1 MSEQLTFEQSLTEL
15 ESVVERLELGDM
27 QLEESLELFERGVTL
42 IRDCRTRL
50 TSAERK
56 IEELTETMNGDL
68 ETSELDLTNSSRN

>member
-1 MSEQLTFEQSLTEL
+1 MSEKLTFEQSLTEL

-27 QLEESLELFERGVTL
+27 QLEESLELFERGVSL

-56 IEELTETMNGDL
+56 IEELTESMNGDL
-68 ETSELDLTNSSRN
+68 EAVEMDIDSLRE

>member
-1 MSEQLTFEQSLTEL
+1 MSEKLTFEQSLTEL

-27 QLEESLELFERGVTL
+27 QLEESLELFERGVSL

-56 IEELTETMNGDL
+56 IEELTESMNGDL
-68 ETSELDLTNSSRN
+68 ETVEMDIDSLRE

>member
-1 MSEQLTFEQSLTEL
+1 MSEKLTFEQSLTEL
-15 ESVVERLELGDM
+15 ESVVDRLELGDM

-56 IEELTETMNGDL
+56 IEELTESMNGEL
-68 ETSELDLTNSSRN
+68 ETTELDLSNSLRD

>member
-1 MSEQLTFEQSLTEL
+1 MSEKLTFEQSLTEL

-56 IEELTETMNGDL
+56 IEELTESMNGDL
-68 ETSELDLTNSSRN
+68 EAIEMDVDSLRE

>member
-1 MSEQLTFEQSLTEL
+1 MSEKLTFEQSLTEL

-27 QLEESLELFERGVTL
+27 QLEESLELFERGVSL

-56 IEELTETMNGDL
+56 IEELTESMNGDL
-68 ETSELDLTNSSRN
+68 EAVEIDIDSLRE

>member
-1 MSEQLTFEQSLTEL
+1 MSEKLTFEQSLTEL
-15 ESVVERLELGDM
+15 ESVVDRLELGDM

-56 IEELTETMNGDL
+56 IEELTESMNGDL
-68 ETSELDLTNSSRN
+68 ETTELDLSNSLRD